1 MSDLEERISELPPD
15 LRREVED
22 FVDFLLTR
30 RQRVASGPLKLDWA
44 GSLAEMKDRYTS
56 VELQHQ
62 IARWRSG
69 DE

>member
-1 MSDLEERISELPPD
+1 MTDLEDRINDLPPD

-22 FVDFLLTR
+22 FVDFLLTKR
-30 RQRVASGPLKLDWA
+30 DRAPSGVLKLGWA
-44 GSLAEMKDRYTS
+44 ASLADMKDRYTS